1 MGLLSGK
8 KTTTD
13 EDKSTVVQIPI
24 ERIVRDENQPRKRFR
39 GIEELAES
47 IKTTNGIQTPLHVL
61 KIEDERYRIISGER
75 RYLAAQHLV
84 EQGEPWR
91 MLGEAVPCIVHQ
103 KDDLAADVIL
113 RMQLIENLQRE
124 DLTAIEEARGY
135 QKLIEQGLSQRRLAK
150 ELGKSEALISLSLSI
165 LEMPATM
172 LAELEKAE
180 PPVAKRD
187 LIRLAHE
194 KDEAKRQALLEVL
207 LKKESQEEKED
218 EARPV
223 EAKGFTSDE
232 VWELLKRLMRKD
244 KEALLKLIS
253 PAKVERIKKMLEEE

>member
-1 MGLLSGK
+1 MGVGYV
-8 KTTTD
+8 TGF
-13 EDKSTVVQIPI
+13 
-24 ERIVRDENQPRKRFR
+24 KR
-39 GIEELAES
+39 
-47 IKTTNGIQTPLHVL
+47 V
-61 KIEDERYRIISGER
+61 
-75 RYLAAQHLV
+75 
-84 EQGEPWR
+84 
-91 MLGEAVPCIVHQ
+91 
-103 KDDLAADVIL
+103 AADKFC
-113 RMQLIENLQRE
+113 Q
-124 DLTAIEEARGY
+124 
-135 QKLIEQGLSQRRLAK
+135 LSQRRLAK

-194 KDEAKRQALLEVL
+194 KDETKRQALLEVL
-207 LKKESQEEKED
+207 LKKESQEEKE
-218 EARPV
+218 EAARPV

-253 PAKVERIKKMLEEE
+253 PAKVSRIKKILEEE